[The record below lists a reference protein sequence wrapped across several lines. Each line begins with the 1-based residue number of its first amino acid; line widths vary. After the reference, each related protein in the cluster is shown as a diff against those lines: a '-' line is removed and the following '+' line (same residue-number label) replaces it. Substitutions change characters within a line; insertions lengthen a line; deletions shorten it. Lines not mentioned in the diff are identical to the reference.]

1 MTLSLSLKV
10 NTSTTWM
17 LPSSV
22 ASSSCSESVL
32 RQTAVMLDS
41 LLKHTHTHT
50 QSTHQCQPKHCQ
62 SDQLGH
68 MQVCTSLRT
77 GNHASTPPLC
87 FLQAECPS
95 CRPTNSVKALK
106 AVYMHGKLFLCNLF
120 VDQVSFVT
128 TFLLASY
135 LKKTARDTALQSR
148 PGFFG
153 VLSHEPHDPS
163 RLVDG

>member
-41 LLKHTHTHT
+41 LLKHTHT

-95 CRPTNSVKALK
+95 CRPTNSVKSTEGS
-106 AVYMHGKLFLCNLF
+106 VYARKIISVQLVCRPSQLCYHIFTCFLFKKNRERHG
-120 VDQVSFVT
+120 
-128 TFLLASY
+128 AS
-135 LKKTARDTALQSR
+135 K
-148 PGFFG
+148 
-153 VLSHEPHDPS
+153 
-163 RLVDG
+163 